1 MGTFVFCSHECDSI
15 CNFLQF
21 SHSTQQT
28 DSEISYGKCD
38 SGISGMNLNMI
49 YVVRF
54 FVLRLKGLCNTQME
68 RVLNH
73 FPQVLYA

>member
-1 MGTFVFCSHECDSI
+1 MSTTPSVI
-15 CNFLQF
+15 
-21 SHSTQQT
+21 SHSFHTAPSSQT
-28 DSEISYGKCD
+28 AKISYGKCD

-54 FVLRLKGLCNTQME
+54 FVLKLKRLCNAQME